1 MRLESGMTMI
11 ELMITLTLVG
21 ILMGI
26 AVPSYRY
33 ITYSN
38 RASSEVNALLG
49 EMQLARSEAIKA
61 GQFVTIC
68 PSTNG
73 TSCLGSTT
81 WNTGWIVF
89 SDVNGNAAVDVG
101 DTVIRVQKAFAVT
114 SDQFVSDNNVQ
125 AITFNREGF
134 VSGLPATAN
143 GYITITLHTNPVA
156 AQWTRCLQIMTY
168 GSLTTERVN
177 QGSCL

>member
-1 MRLESGMTMI
+1 MTMI
-11 ELMITLTLVG
+11 ELLITLTVVG
-21 ILMGI
+21 ILLGI

-33 ITYSN
+33 VTYSN
-38 RASSEVNALLG
+38 RASTEVNALLG
-49 EMQLARSEAIKA
+49 EMQLARSEAIKE
-61 GQFVTIC
+61 GQFVTVC

-73 TSCLGSTT
+73 TGCTGGTT
-81 WNTGWIVF
+81 WSSGWIVF
-89 SDVNGNAAVDVG
+89 SDANGNATVDAG
-101 DTVIRVQKAFAVT
+101 DTVLRVQKAFAVT
-114 SDQFVSDNNVQ
+114 SDQFVSDNNVT

-156 AQWTRCLQIMTY
+156 AQWTRCLQIMTL

-177 QGSCL
+177 QGGCL

>member
-1 MRLESGMTMI
+1 MRLESGMTMV
-11 ELMITLTLVG
+11 ELLITMTLVA
-21 ILMGI
+21 ILLSI

-33 ITYSN
+33 VTYSN

-49 EMQLARSEAIKA
+49 EMQLARAEAIKE
-61 GQFVTIC
+61 GQFVTVC

-73 TSCLGSTT
+73 TSCTGSTT

-89 SDVNGNAAVDVG
+89 SDVNGNATVDAG
-101 DTVIRVQKAFAVT
+101 DTVIQVQKAFAVT
-114 SDQFVSDNNVQ
+114 SDTFTSDNNVQ

-134 VSGLPATAN
+134 VSGLPATAS
-143 GYITITLHTNPVA
+143 GYITITLHTSPVN
-156 AQWTRCLQIMTY
+156 AQWTRCLQIMTL

-177 QGSCL
+177 QGGCL

>member
-1 MRLESGMTMI
+1 MTMV
-11 ELMITLTLVG
+11 ELLITMTVVG
-21 ILMGI
+21 ILLGI

-33 ITYSN
+33 VTYSN

-49 EMQLARSEAIKA
+49 EMQLARSEALKE
-61 GQFVTIC
+61 GQFVTVC
-68 PSTNG
+68 PSTNA
-73 TSCLGSTT
+73 TSCAPTTT

-89 SDVNGNAAVDVG
+89 SDVNGNATVDAD
-101 DTVIRVQKAFAVT
+101 DTILRVQKAFTVT

-143 GYITITLHTNPVA
+143 GYITITLHTTPVND
-156 AQWTRCLQIMTY
+156 QWTRCLQIMTL
-168 GSLTTERVN
+168 GSLTTQRVN
-177 QGSCL
+177 QVNCL

>member
-1 MRLESGMTMI
+1 MTMV
-11 ELMITLTLVG
+11 ELLVTLTLVG
-21 ILMGI
+21 ILMSI

-49 EMQLARSEAIKA
+49 EMQFARAEAIKE
-61 GQFVTIC
+61 GQFVTVC

-73 TSCLGSTT
+73 TGCTAGSTT

-89 SDVNGNAAVDVG
+89 SDVNGNAAVDGG
-101 DTVIRVQKAFAVT
+101 DTVIQVQKGFAVT
-114 SDQFVSDNNVQ
+114 SDQFVSDNNVS
-125 AITFNREGF
+125 AITFNRQGF

-143 GYITITLHTNPVA
+143 GYITITLHTSPVN
-156 AQWTRCLQIMTY
+156 AQWTRCLQIMTL

-177 QGSCL
+177 QGGCL